1 MFGCFIQYPKAKALT
16 VSILGPSSIKLTSF
30 SSASKHAEWR
40 QAMNEEFTAL
50 MQNGTWNLVPPRPN
64 MNLVGFKWVFQ
75 IKRRADGSIERYKAH
90 LVANKELIMGR
101 PIVLL
106 LNPLPFGWY
115 CLLPFLQ
122 IGSFVNLTS
131 RILFFMELLKK
142 MFLWLNSRAL
152 FTHFS
157 LIRFAIYRRHF
168 MALNKFLRLGF
179 TTEHST
185 VGIWISGL

>member
-75 IKRRADGSIERYKAH
+75 IKRRADGSIEHYKAH
-90 LVANKELIMGR
+90 LVATGFHQQGIDYGETYSLVVKLVTIR
-101 PIVLL
+101 LVLSL
-106 LNPLPFGWY
+106 AISSNW
-115 CLLPFLQ
+115 
-122 IGSFVNLTS
+122 
-131 RILFFMELLKK
+131 
-142 MFLWLNSRAL
+142 
-152 FTHFS
+152 
-157 LIRFAIYRRHF
+157 LIR
-168 MALNKFLRLGF
+168 
-179 TTEHST
+179 
-185 VGIWISGL
+185 